1 MFGPRRLG
9 QACLGL
15 MFVSGGADSVR
26 NPEPRAKKAT
36 SLGLAARLGTDEVT
50 LVRANGAAMV
60 AGGLALM
67 TDHLPRLA
75 AAGLAVSLVPT
86 TLAGHRF
93 WAEPDPAARAN
104 QRVHFLKNVSLF
116 GGCLIAAS
124 TPRRRRR
131 ERRPAEEAG

>member
-1 MFGPRRLG
+1 VFGPRRLG

-15 MFVSGGADSVR
+15 MFVSGGADSFR

-36 SLGLAARLGTDEVT
+36 PLGIAGRLGTDEVT

-93 WAEPDPAARAN
+93 WAEPDPAVRAN
-104 QRVHFLKNVSLF
+104 QRVHFLKNVSMF
-116 GGCLIAAS
+116 GGCLIAA
-124 TPRRRRR
+124 TAP
-131 ERRPAEEAG
+131 RRPARARRLAEPAG